1 MYKKI
6 VVGTDLSS
14 TAKVATDRAAA
25 LAAKLGSDLI
35 LVHAGSDPGEPLD
48 HLAQSYGAEK
58 VVENGNP
65 AEVLVGHVGRI
76 GADLLVVGSVGM
88 SGARR
93 FLLGSVPNKVSHHA
107 TTDILIVK
115 TDPPRNQG
123 GEYRSILVGTDG
135 SPTAM
140 RAVDMASSL
149 ATSLG
154 IQPTIV
160 CAYQPPT
167 EQELKA
173 MRADPGDPVAQWS
186 AGKTSRDTPEEFRW
200 RIADASKAEDIL
212 ERAAEHAERQGVR
225 AEVRAVEG
233 HPAER
238 LISIAENEDIDLI
251 AVGSVGM
258 TGAKRF
264 MLGNVPHRISHH
276 APTDLLILH
285 TSS

>member
-6 VVGTDLSS
+6 VVGTDLSA
-14 TAKVATDRAAA
+14 TAKIATDRAAS
-25 LAAKLGSDLI
+25 LASKLDAELT
-35 LVHAGSDPGEPLD
+35 LVHAGSDPGAPLEE
-48 HLAQSYGAEK
+48 LASSYGAEK
-58 VVENGNP
+58 AVEAGNP
-65 AEVLVGHVGRI
+65 AEVLIAYAGRV

-107 TTDILIVK
+107 STDILIVK

-123 GEYRSILVGTDG
+123 NDYRSILVGTDG

-140 RAVDMASSL
+140 RAVDMASVL
-149 ATSLG
+149 AARLG
-154 IQPTIV
+154 IAPTIV

-173 MRADPGDPVAQWS
+173 MRADPSDPVAQWG
-186 AGKTSRDTPEEFRW
+186 AGKTSRETPDEFRW
-200 RIADASKAEDIL
+200 RIADATKAADIL
-212 ERAAEHAERQGVR
+212 ERAAEHASNQGVT

-233 HPAER
+233 HPAET
-238 LISIAENEDIDLI
+238 LISIAENEDMDLI

-258 TGAKRF
+258 SGAKRF

-285 TSS
+285 TS

>member
-6 VVGTDLSS
+6 VAGTDLST
-14 TAKVATDRAAA
+14 TAKVATDRAAS
-25 LAAKLGSDLI
+25 LASKLGADLV
-35 LVHAGSDPGEPLD
+35 LVHAGSDPGAQFEE
-48 HLAQSYGAEK
+48 LAGSYGAEK
-58 VVENGNP
+58 IVEVGSP
-65 AEVLVGHVGRI
+65 AEVLLSEAGRV

-107 TTDILIVK
+107 STDILIVK

-123 GEYRSILVGTDG
+123 GDYRSILVGTDG

-140 RAVDMASSL
+140 RAVDMASAL
-149 ATSLG
+149 AAKLD
-154 IQPTIV
+154 IRPTVV

-173 MRADPGDPVAQWS
+173 MRADPDDPVAQWS
-186 AGKTSRDTPEEFRW
+186 ASKTSRDTPDEFKW

-212 ERAAEHAERQGVR
+212 ERASEHAAKQGVE
-225 AEVRAVEG
+225 ANVRAVEG
-233 HPAER
+233 HPAET
-238 LISIAENEDIDLI
+238 LISIAENEDMDLI

-258 TGAKRF
+258 SGAKRF

-285 TSS
+285 TT